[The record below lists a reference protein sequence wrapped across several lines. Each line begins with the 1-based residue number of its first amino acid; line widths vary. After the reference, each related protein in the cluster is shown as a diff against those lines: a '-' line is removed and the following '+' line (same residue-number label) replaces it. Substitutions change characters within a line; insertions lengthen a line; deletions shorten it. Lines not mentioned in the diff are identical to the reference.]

1 MAAADKTQS
10 GLGAP
15 ADEWVPITP
24 SDSTDLTYVPRALY
38 IGTAGAL
45 RAVDGTGTTRT
56 IGNAAVGYH
65 PLRPRRIYSTGTT
78 ATDIWAL
85 Y

>member
-1 MAAADKTQS
+1 MPAVDKTQS

-24 SDSTDLTYVPRALY
+24 SDSTDLTYIPRALY

-45 RAVDGTGTTRT
+45 KAVDGTGTART
-56 IGNAAVGYH
+56 MANAVAGYH